1 MSIGIDVKY
10 AARLLVKKPAFT
22 ATTVFIIAIGLG
34 LTLFAYSLLS
44 SLIFK
49 PLTMNTNQQFVTIE
63 GEYDY
68 SHAFRRSVD
77 PFHLN
82 QAVQEVDAIDD
93 ITFHGSGT
101 ALLSGLDTNVGTKKF
116 NATFAK
122 WNFFDVA
129 GQQPIMGRDFT
140 EADNFDGAEK
150 VIMISYEV
158 WQSYFKGISDIVDKM
173 VNVDSEPMRIIGVM
187 PENFSFPSH
196 AQTWLLMP
204 ANQINPTKPSRN
216 GAFGIARLKNSSSI
230 EKLNQELSHY
240 NQKAIAELPEE
251 FNWRMRNNS
260 GIYLQATA
268 YKKANSDVREYYS
281 IFISL
286 LVVVF
291 LILLLAC
298 INVGN
303 LLLTRVNER
312 YKEIAIRVALG
323 VPRQRLIFQMLWESI
338 FFCAIGAFIAFV
350 LASWGIEL
358 TNAAF
363 TRMFAVQQNQPFWW
377 TLSIDADALL
387 VLFVAILFMILI
399 TGLIPAWRALSGDF
413 NSVLRDGT
421 RGAMGKKASQTNQ
434 VLVIS
439 EILLSCIVLVIAT
452 ILLTTSYFADKAD
465 YGVDTDKRIT
475 ARLELPLEY
484 YNVRRDTEFEAA
496 DNKKRNDFY
505 YQLKSR
511 LEELPTIEAVAYM
524 TQLPGTG
531 EGTSHFEIE
540 GMEAEVYDENPVS
553 NNEVIGRDSWRAVG
567 MHIIQGRDFDDRDAV
582 VGANSMIVN
591 ESIARE
597 LFPDGQAVGYR
608 VRQISS
614 RGEGDWQNI
623 VGVVSDSYHGSAMDT
638 SSAQYNSYH
647 LMDARSR
654 QAINIAIHYK
664 GSELQAKQTLFDTL
678 NATDANVS
686 AYHIQSYQQLIQHPM
701 MLVTTVSKIF
711 LFCGVMAVLLA
722 ASGIYAVSANSI
734 TQKTQEIGVRRAL
747 GATDSN
753 VMKLFLS
760 QAVIQLAIGL
770 GIGIVLS
777 MWVIKTL
784 QTTMIIN
791 DVSYII
797 GLVGMP
803 LLIIAIVLLATF
815 IPAKKVVEME
825 PSEALH
831 HD

>member
-1 MSIGIDVKY
+1 MSLGIDIKY

-34 LTLFAYSLLS
+34 LTLYAYSLLS

-49 PLTMNTNQQFVTIE
+49 PLTLGTNQELVAIE
-63 GEYDY
+63 GPYDY
-68 SHAFRRSVD
+68 SHAYRESVD

-93 ITFHGSGT
+93 ITFYGSGT
-101 ALLSGLDTNVGTKKF
+101 ALLSAIDAKTGTKKF

-129 GQQPIMGRDFT
+129 GKQPIMGRNFT
-140 EADNFDGAEK
+140 EADNFEGAEK
-150 VIMISYEV
+150 IIMLSYEV
-158 WQSYFKGISDIVDKM
+158 WQSYFKGDKNIVDSM
-173 VNVDSEPMRIIGVM
+173 VNVDSEPMRVIGVM
-187 PENFSFPSH
+187 PENFAFPSH

-204 ANQINPTKPSRN
+204 PNQINPTEPSRSS
-216 GAFGIARLKNSSSI
+216 AYGIARLKESISI

-240 NQKAIAELPEE
+240 NKKLVAELPEE
-251 FNWRMRNNS
+251 FIWRLRNGDNH
-260 GIYLQATA
+260 LQATA

-286 LVVVF
+286 MVVVF

-338 FFCAIGAFIAFV
+338 FFCVIGAFIAFV

-377 TLSIDADALL
+377 KLAIDGDALL
-387 VLFVAILFMILI
+387 VLLGAIIFMILI

-421 RGAMGKKASQTNQ
+421 RGAMGKKASQTNKI
-434 VLVIS
+434 LVIS

-496 DNKKRNDFY
+496 DHKKRNDFY
-505 YQLKSR
+505 YQLKSK
-511 LEELPTIEAVAYM
+511 LEDLPNIEAVAYM
-524 TQLPGTG
+524 SQLPGTG

-540 GMEAEVYDENPVS
+540 GMAAEVYNENPSS

-582 VGANSMIVN
+582 PDANSMIVN
-591 ESIARE
+591 ESIAFD
-597 LFPDGQAVGYR
+597 LFPDGQAVGHR
-608 VRQISS
+608 VRRVSS

-647 LMDARSR
+647 LMDAGSR
-654 QAINIAIHYK
+654 QSINIAIHFK
-664 GSELQAKQTLFDTL
+664 GNELQAKQTLFDTI
-678 NATDANVS
+678 NATDANVA
-686 AYHIQSYQQLIQHPM
+686 AYHIQSYQQLIQQPM

-747 GATDSN
+747 GATDAN
-753 VMKLFLS
+753 IMKLFLS
-760 QAVIQLAIGL
+760 QAGIQLIIGL
-770 GIGIVLS
+770 GIGIALS
-777 MWVIKTL
+777 LWVINIL
-784 QTTMIIN
+784 ETTMIIN
-791 DVSYII
+791 SISYLI
-797 GLVGMP
+797 GLIAMP
-803 LLIIAIVLLATF
+803 MLIIAMVLLATF
-815 IPAKKVVEME
+815 IPTKKVVEME
-825 PSEALH
+825 PSDALH

>member
-1 MSIGIDVKY
+1 MSIGIDIKY

-34 LTLFAYSLLS
+34 LTLYAYSLLS

-49 PLTMNTNQQFVTIE
+49 PLTLGTNQEFITIE
-63 GEYDY
+63 GQYDY
-68 SHAFRRSVD
+68 SHAYRESVD

-82 QAVQEVDAIDD
+82 QVVQELDGIDD
-93 ITFHGSGT
+93 ITFYGPGT
-101 ALLSGLDTNVGTKKF
+101 ALLSDLENNMGTKKF
-116 NATFAK
+116 NATFTK

-129 GQQPIMGRDFT
+129 GQQPIMGRNFT
-140 EADNFDGAEK
+140 EADNFEGAEK
-150 VIMISYEV
+150 VIMLSYEV
-158 WQSYFKGISDIVDKM
+158 WQSYFKSNNDIIDKM
-173 VNVDSEPMRIIGVM
+173 VNVDAEPMRIIGVM
-187 PENFSFPSH
+187 PENFAFPSH

-204 ANQINPTKPSRN
+204 ADQINPTKPSRIS
-216 GAFGIARLKNSSSI
+216 AFGIARLNNSSSI
-230 EKLNQELSHY
+230 EKLNQELSHF
-240 NQKAIAELPEE
+240 NKKVKEELPEE
-251 FNWRMRNNS
+251 FQWRLRNTED
-260 GIYLQATA
+260 YLQATA
-268 YKKANSDVREYYS
+268 YKKSNSDVREYYS

-323 VPRQRLIFQMLWESI
+323 VPRQRLIFQMLWESM

-358 TNAAF
+358 TNEAF
-363 TRMFAVQQNQPFWW
+363 TRMFAVQQDQPFWW
-377 TLSIDADALL
+377 SLSIDGDALL
-387 VLFVAILFMILI
+387 VLFGAILFMILI
-399 TGLIPAWRALSGDF
+399 TGLIPAWRAVSGDF
-413 NSVLRDGT
+413 NAVLRDGT
-421 RGAMGKKASQTNQ
+421 RGAMGKKASQTNK

-452 ILLTTSYFADKAD
+452 VLLTTSYFADKAD

-484 YNVRRDTEFEAA
+484 YDVRWDTDFEAA
-496 DNKKRNDFY
+496 DHKKRNDFY

-511 LEELPTIEAVAYM
+511 LEALPTIEAVAYM
-524 TQLPGTG
+524 SQLPGTG

-540 GMEAEVYDENPVS
+540 GMEAEVYNENPES

-582 VGANSMIVN
+582 SGANSMIVN

-597 LFPDGQAVGYR
+597 LFPEGQAVGHR
-608 VRQISS
+608 VRRISS

-654 QAINIAIHYK
+654 QAINIAVHYK
-664 GSELQAKQTLFDTL
+664 GSELQAKQTLFDTI
-678 NATDANVS
+678 NATDANVA
-686 AYHIQSYQQLIQHPM
+686 AYHIQSYQSLIQRPM

-760 QAVIQLAIGL
+760 QAGIQLAIGL

-777 MWVIKTL
+777 LWIINTL

-791 DVSYII
+791 EVSYII
-797 GLVGMP
+797 GLIGMP
-803 LLIIAIVLLATF
+803 LLIMTIVLLATF

>member
-1 MSIGIDVKY
+1 MSIGIDIKY

-34 LTLFAYSLLS
+34 LTLYTYSLLS
-44 SLIFK
+44 SLIFQ
-49 PLTMNTNQQFVTIE
+49 PLTMGTNQEFVAIE
-63 GEYDY
+63 GQYDY
-68 SHAFRRSVD
+68 SHARRETVD

-82 QAVQEVDAIDD
+82 QLTAQLDAIDD
-93 ITFHGSGT
+93 ITFHQEGA
-101 ALLSGLDTNVGTKKF
+101 ALLSDVENNVGTKKF

-122 WNFFDVA
+122 WNLFDVA
-129 GQQPIMGRDFT
+129 GTQPIMGR
-140 EADNFDGAEK
+140 NFSETDSFEGAEK
-150 VIMISYEV
+150 VIILSYEV
-158 WQSYFKGISDIVDKM
+158 WQSYFKGNADIIDKM
-173 VNVDSEPMRIIGVM
+173 INVNAEPMRIIGVM
-187 PENFSFPSH
+187 PEHFAFPSH
-196 AQTWLLMP
+196 AQTWLLMTE
-204 ANQINPTKPSRN
+204 NQINPTKPSN
-216 GAFGIARLKNSSSI
+216 DSAYGIARLNNSSSI
-230 EKLNQELSHY
+230 EKLNLELS
-240 NQKAIAELPEE
+240 NFNKTIKAELPEE
-251 FNWRMRNNS
+251 FKWRLRNTED
-260 GIYLQATA
+260 YLHAIA

-303 LLLTRVNER
+303 LLLSRVNER

-323 VPRQRLIFQMLWESI
+323 VPRQRLIFQMLWESM

-358 TNAAF
+358 TNEAF
-363 TRMFAVQQNQPFWW
+363 TRMFAVQQDQPFWW
-377 TLSIDADALL
+377 SLSIDSNALV
-387 VLFVAILFMILI
+387 VLFAAILFMILI
-399 TGLIPAWRALSGDF
+399 TGLIPAWRAVSGDF
-413 NSVLRDGT
+413 NAVLRDGT
-421 RGAMGKKASQTNQ
+421 RGAMGKKASQTNKA
-434 VLVIS
+434 LVIS

-475 ARLELPLEY
+475 ARLELPLEHF
-484 YNVRRDTEFEAA
+484 NVRWDTEFESI
-496 DNKKRNDFY
+496 DHKKRNDFY

-511 LEELPTIEAVAYM
+511 LEALPTIEAVAYM
-524 TQLPGTG
+524 SQLPGTG

-540 GMEAEVYDENPVS
+540 GMEAEVYNENPKS
-553 NNEVIGRDSWRAVG
+553 NNEVIARDSWRAVG
-567 MHIIQGRDFDDRDAV
+567 MHIIQGRDFDDRDAIA
-582 VGANSMIVN
+582 GANSMIVN

-597 LFPDGQAVGYR
+597 LFPDGQAVGHR
-608 VRQISS
+608 VRRVSS

-638 SSAQYNSYH
+638 SSAQFNSYH
-647 LMDARSR
+647 LMDAWSR
-654 QAINIAIHYK
+654 QSINIAIHFK
-664 GSELQAKQTLFDTL
+664 GSELNAKQTLFDTI
-678 NATDANVS
+678 NQTNANVG

-747 GATDSN
+747 GATDAN

-760 QAVIQLAIGL
+760 QAGIQLAIGL
-770 GIGIVLS
+770 GIGIALS
-777 MWVIKTL
+777 LWVIDAL

-791 DVSYII
+791 DVSYVV
-797 GLVGMP
+797 GLIGMP
-803 LLIIAIVLLATF
+803 ILIIAIVLLATF